1 MTMDLAEEF
10 DALVLANGGIAR
22 KAKAAM
28 VEMGAP
34 EAVAHEQW
42 IMYLERQANSAYNHY
57 RRNGWRQEDGMDW
70 KDAVRELELANSSP
84 E

>member
-1 MTMDLAEEF
+1 MTMNPAEEF
-10 DALVLANGGIAR
+10 DALVEANGGIAW
-22 KAKAAM
+22 KAKDAA
-28 VEMGAP
+28 VNMGVS
-34 EAVAHEQW
+34 EAVAREQW